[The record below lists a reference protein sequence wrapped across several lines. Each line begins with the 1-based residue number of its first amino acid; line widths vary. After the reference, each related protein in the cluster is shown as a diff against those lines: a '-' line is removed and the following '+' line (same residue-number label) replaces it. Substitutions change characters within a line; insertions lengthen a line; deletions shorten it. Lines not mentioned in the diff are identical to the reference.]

1 MQRRAIDNRP
11 RRLPTRSMAPFR
23 WIAGLTGAL
32 WRFSRRSWIDT
43 GLGLRP
49 RSGASALILFLFLIF
64 FLVGLVLM
72 LFGFNIGR
80 LDALIDAQAGRIDAV
95 ASFLFR
101 IVCGLVILLCLFTI
115 GTAVFGRKNPERPGV
130 GCALVAVLVA
140 YFAWFGVTGD

>member
-1 MQRRAIDNRP
+1 
-11 RRLPTRSMAPFR
+11 MAPFR

-49 RSGASALILFLFLIF
+49 RSGASALVLFLFLVF
-64 FLVGLVLM
+64 FLVGLVLV
-72 LFGFNIGR
+72 LLGFSLGDVDNV
-80 LDALIDAQAGRIDAV
+80 IDAQAGRIDSV

-101 IVCGLVILLCLFTI
+101 AVCGLVILLCLFTI
-115 GTAVFGRKNPERPGV
+115 GGAIFDRRNPDRPGV
-130 GCALVAVLVA
+130 GCALVAVVVA